1 VERTEAGKTVLE
13 METPQGSMG
22 HVKRMLLL
30 ALDKNFQAKIPIPI
44 LWEEIPTKGTNV
56 ARITHT
62 DNALARENSSGQIS
76 LQDDIGPDDSVDMQG
91 VLKFARDG
99 YSRVNSFLSET
110 AEKVLY
116 VSYKDIR
123 EAMEVSNCTSWQLFL
138 KMIKDSKLLNV
149 EAIIRK
155 IYFELENGKRVYVS
169 NVTALE
175 SKTTYFVETDLN
187 VPGIIFLTI

>member
-1 VERTEAGKTVLE
+1 VERTEEGKTVLE
-13 METPQGSMG
+13 METPQCSMRQ
-22 HVKRMLLL
+22 VKRMLLL
-30 ALDKNFQAKIPIPI
+30 AIDKNFHAKIPIPI

-91 VLKFARDG
+91 VLKLARDG

-110 AEKVLY
+110 PEKVLY
-116 VSYKDIR
+116 VSYKDTT

-138 KMIKDSKLLNV
+138 KMINDSKILNIG
-149 EAIIRK
+149 AIIRK
-155 IYFELENGKRVYVS
+155 IYCKLDGERVYVT
-169 NVTALE
+169 NMTAL
-175 SKTTYFVETDLN
+175 KADTKYYVETDLN
-187 VPGIIFLTI
+187 APGIIFLTI